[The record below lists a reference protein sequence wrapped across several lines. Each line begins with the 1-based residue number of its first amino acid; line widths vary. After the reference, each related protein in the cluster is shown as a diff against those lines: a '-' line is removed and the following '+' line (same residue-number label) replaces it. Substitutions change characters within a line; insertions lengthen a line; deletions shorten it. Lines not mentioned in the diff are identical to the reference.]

1 MPVIDKRAFPRMS
14 TVMPLEVRR
23 LPPTEMEDRTCRIST
38 DLIVIDD
45 APLPPVENERLNLW
59 LNMINTKLDY
69 LIRTVP
75 SKKEIVVSVGIEPL
89 NISGN
94 GMSLA
99 TKEEFSL
106 GDVLE
111 IRIVLQTYP
120 SKVLHLYGE
129 VVRVDRA
136 PDISDTHI
144 LGIKFLGMSDA
155 VRDEILKF
163 DFKKH
168 RQRLMHGIP
177 VRSHD

>member
-1 MPVIDKRAFPRMS
+1 MS

-23 LPPTEMEDRTCRIST
+23 LPGAEIEDRTCRIST
-38 DLIVIDD
+38 DLIVIDY

-69 LIRTVP
+69 LIRMAP
-75 SKKEIVVSVGIEPL
+75 SKKEVVVSVDIEPL

-94 GMSLA
+94 GMSLV
-99 TKEEFSL
+99 TKEEFSI

-120 SKVLHLYGE
+120 SKVLHLCGE
-129 VVRVDRA
+129 VVRVESA
-136 PDISDTHI
+136 PDIADTHI

-177 VRSHD
+177 VRSND

>member
-1 MPVIDKRAFPRMS
+1 MS
-14 TVMPLEVRR
+14 TVMPLEIRR
-23 LPPTEMEDRTCRIST
+23 LPPAKREDRTCRIST

-45 APLPPVENERLNLW
+45 APLPPVENELLNLW
-59 LNMINTKLDY
+59 LNMINAKLDY
-69 LIRTVP
+69 LIRMAP
-75 SKKEIVVSVGIEPL
+75 SKKEVVVTVGVEPL

-99 TKEEFSL
+99 TKEEFSI

-129 VVRVDRA
+129 VVRVDGA
-136 PDISDTHI
+136 PDMSDTHI

-155 VRDEILKF
+155 VRNEILKF

-177 VRSHD
+177 AQSHD

>member
-1 MPVIDKRAFPRMS
+1 MPVNNKRAFPRMS
-14 TVMPLEVRR
+14 TVMPLEIRR
-23 LPPTEMEDRTCRIST
+23 LSSTEMEGRTCRIST

-69 LIRTVP
+69 LIRTAP
-75 SKKEIVVSVGIEPL
+75 LKKEVVVSVGFEPL

-99 TKEEFSL
+99 TNEEISI

-120 SKVLHLYGE
+120 SKILHLYGE
-129 VVRVDRA
+129 VVRVDDA
-136 PDISDTHI
+136 LDISGTHI

-155 VRDEILKF
+155 VQDEILKF

>member
-1 MPVIDKRAFPRMS
+1 MPVINKRAFPRMS

-23 LPPTEMEDRTCRIST
+23 LLLTEMEDRTCRIST

-69 LIRTVP
+69 LIRMTP
-75 SKKEIVVSVGIEPL
+75 SKKEVVVSVGIEPL

-99 TKEEFSL
+99 TKEEFSI

-120 SKVLHLYGE
+120 SKILHLYGE
-129 VVRVDRA
+129 VVRVDGA
-136 PDISDTHI
+136 PDTSPIPISWESSSW
-144 LGIKFLGMSDA
+144 G
-155 VRDEILKF
+155 
-163 DFKKH
+163 
-168 RQRLMHGIP
+168 
-177 VRSHD
+177 

>member
-1 MPVIDKRAFPRMS
+1 MS
-14 TVMPLEVRR
+14 TVMPLEIRR
-23 LPPTEMEDRTCRIST
+23 LPPAEREDWTCRIST

-45 APLPPVENERLNLW
+45 APLPPVENELLNLW
-59 LNMINTKLDY
+59 LNMINAKLDY
-69 LIRTVP
+69 LIRMAP
-75 SKKEIVVSVGIEPL
+75 SKKEVVVTVGVEPL

-99 TKEEFSL
+99 TKEEFSI

-129 VVRVDRA
+129 VVRVDGA
-136 PDISDTHI
+136 PDMSDTHI

-155 VRDEILKF
+155 VRNEILKF

-177 VRSHD
+177 AQSHD

>member
-1 MPVIDKRAFPRMS
+1 MPVINKRAFPRMS

-23 LPPTEMEDRTCRIST
+23 LLPNEMEDRTCRIST

-69 LIRTVP
+69 LIRMAP
-75 SKKEIVVSVGIEPL
+75 SNKEIVVSIGFEPL

-99 TKEEFSL
+99 TKGEFSI

-120 SKVLHLYGE
+120 SKILHLYGE
-129 VVRVDRA
+129 VVRVDGA
-136 PDISDTHI
+136 PDMSHTHI

-168 RQRLMHGIP
+168 RQRLVHGIP

>member
-1 MPVIDKRAFPRMS
+1 MPVINKRAFPRMS

-23 LPPTEMEDRTCRIST
+23 LPPAEIEDRTCCIST

-69 LIRTVP
+69 LIRMAP
-75 SKKEIVVSVGIEPL
+75 SKKEVVVSVGIEPL

-94 GMSLA
+94 GMSLV
-99 TKEEFSL
+99 TKEEFSI

-129 VVRVDRA
+129 VVRVEQRA
-136 PDISDTHI
+136 
-144 LGIKFLGMSDA
+144 
-155 VRDEILKF
+155 R
-163 DFKKH
+163 
-168 RQRLMHGIP
+168 HGRYPYPGNQIP
-177 VRSHD
+177 GNE

>member
-1 MPVIDKRAFPRMS
+1 MPVNNKRAFPRMS
-14 TVMPLEVRR
+14 TVMPLEIRR
-23 LPPTEMEDRTCRIST
+23 LTTTEIEGRTCRIST

-45 APLPPVENERLNLW
+45 APLPPVVDERLNLW

-69 LIRTVP
+69 LIRTAP
-75 SKKEIVVSVGIEPL
+75 LKKEAVVSFGYEPL

-99 TKEEFSL
+99 TKEEVSV

-120 SKVLHLYGE
+120 SKILHLYGE
-129 VVRVDRA
+129 VVCVEDA
-136 PDISDTHI
+136 PDLSDTRV
-144 LGIKFLGMSDA
+144 LRIKFLAMSDA

-168 RQRLMHGIP
+168 RQRLLRRIP
-177 VRSHD
+177 ERSHD